1 MTGEMN
7 HQKTSHPMPY
17 STWPNK
23 LSLYSR
29 TPEEKV
35 KAKERPQARELP
47 KAKERGKEANVATAA
62 KLGTHLPSARRPT
75 YR

>member
-1 MTGEMN
+1 MLDT
-7 HQKTSHPMPY
+7 KI
-17 STWPNK
+17 
-23 LSLYSR
+23 
-29 TPEEKV
+29 PEEKV